1 MNREVA
7 SYGRRDK
14 SPADRRPAATPAAPA
29 WMTTKRHS
37 VRRGDNT
44 VEPRSGILFV
54 ADGDIFLIQP
64 DGSGRTQLTH
74 SRRSESDPRWSP
86 DGRRIA
92 FTRAQGRNAIPDLST
107 ADVTVMDADGSN
119 PTRLT
124 AGLLGDWR

>member
-92 FTRAQGRNAIPDLST
+92 FVRLSDAEGYPDEG
-107 ADVTVMDADGSN
+107 AEVYVMNADGSN

-124 AGLLGDWR
+124 AGLLGDSR